1 MRPRSGQS
9 KGLCGSGPAFPWEK
23 GEQGSRG
30 SRVQGRAGFRVQPL
44 LPVQLHLVDGSLWM
58 HRVAM
63 HPFIQALS
71 CFTGLDSGRS
81 LALLFS
87 HSVFHSEFSFGYF
100 KASKIWLE
108 FGSGPGETP
117 LCSALHRM
125 ILSLRMSLGFVLAKQ
140 KVTGIKVTISRK
152 VGQNQGQGQPSCK

>member
-1 MRPRSGQS
+1 M
-9 KGLCGSGPAFPWEK
+9 
-23 GEQGSRG
+23 GE
-30 SRVQGRAGFRVQPL
+30 GRAGFMPL
-44 LPVQLHLVDGSLWM
+44 FPVQLHLADGSLWM

-108 FGSGPGETP
+108 FGNGPGETP